1 MAGLRLERRHL
12 AGRCGG
18 FPAAASR
25 RVFGSTKSPLRLS
38 IWIVDPKP
46 PSPAELPTPPHDR
59 WAFFRDV
66 VVFQLKLFLDNVR
79 DFALQPISLVAAIID
94 LIVRGKREGTCFY
107 KVLEWGAHSERI
119 VDVYSALSRRGVAG
133 PNDRLN
139 HNYTVDALISKVE
152 GVLVRE
158 YEKGGTAASVK
169 LAVDKA
175 IDQLQTGV
183 GDRGKDVIGKAADK
197 LRTRVGQLPPD
208 DQLPL

>member
-1 MAGLRLERRHL
+1 M
-12 AGRCGG
+12 
-18 FPAAASR
+18 
-25 RVFGSTKSPLRLS
+25 
-38 IWIVDPKP
+38 DPKP
-46 PSPAELPTPPHDR
+46 PAPAELPVHPHDR

-79 DFALQPISLVAAIID
+79 DFALQPISLIAALID

-119 VDVYSALSRRGVAG
+119 VDVYSALSRRGVSDA
-133 PNDRLN
+133 RLN

-169 LAVDKA
+169 LAVDRA
-175 IDQLQTGV
+175 LDQLQTGA
-183 GDRGKDVIGKAADK
+183 GDRAKDVVSRAADK
-197 LRTRVGQLPPD
+197 LRTRVGPLPPDRQLPP
-208 DQLPL
+208 